1 MTMIK
6 NSLALCILGF
16 ISVSAFTQ
24 TGNAFNNSL
33 INNPPDNGQ
42 LQVNNI
48 DNLPVAMNTDK
59 QIQFPQ
65 QAPAPQ
71 VLQQKQAVYVNTEA
85 QSENQVFVINNSNK
99 AYTSFAYAGTA
110 SKKHHH
116 KKAINFHKIH
126 ILRKFRNECPLLRRS
141 TYKKI
146 FTSRKR
152 KITRCF
158 HF

>member
-1 MTMIK
+1 MMIK
-6 NSLALCILGF
+6 NILLLCISGF

-24 TGNAFNNSL
+24 TGNTFNNSL
-33 INNPPDNGQ
+33 LNNPPDNSQ
-42 LQVNNI
+42 LQVNNT

-71 VLQQKQAVYVNTEA
+71 VLQQKQAVSVNTEA
-85 QSENQVFVINNSNK
+85 QNENQVLVINNSNK

-116 KKAINFHKIH
+116 KKAVNFHKIH
-126 ILRKFRNECPLLRRS
+126 ILRKFRNECPLLKPN
-141 TYKKI
+141 TYKKMFI
-146 FTSRKR
+146 SKKR
-152 KITRCF
+152 KITRCY